1 MKVRETL
8 AKGVGSHGSVLDLFS
23 RNAKVPVDLP
33 AYFDRLAPLN
43 QTMLFHKALQPR
55 QCLGF
60 MA

>member
-1 MKVRETL
+1 MKVREPL

-43 QTMLFHKALQPR
+43 QTMLFHKALQP
-55 QCLGF
+55 
-60 MA
+60 